1 MLQASAKDVAGMGK
15 KFFNQHERTFMA
27 IGYYKLKRKL
37 NANGTVKTV
46 YVAKV
51 ARANVVDIDILAE
64 EIAATC
70 TASEG
75 DVLMVLRNMEH
86 VIKNH
91 LSKGDVVKLSSL
103 GTFSPTIRA
112 KAVDKADDVNQF
124 SIASTGV
131 SFRPTQRLLDGI
143 QKAGV
148 RLADKRIVLSTTRSK
163 GTKDKADNK

>member
-1 MLQASAKDVAGMGK
+1 MQQASAKDAAGMGK
-15 KFFNQHERTFMA
+15 KFFNQHGITFMA
-27 IGYYKLKRKL
+27 IGYYKFKRKL
-37 NANGTVKTV
+37 NVNGTVKEV
-46 YVAKV
+46 YVARV

-75 DVLMVLRNMEH
+75 DVLMVLRSMEH
-86 VIKNH
+86 VLKNH

-124 SIASTGV
+124 SIESTGIN
-131 SFRPTQRLLDGI
+131 FKPTQRLLNGVRE
-143 QKAGV
+143 AGV
-148 RLADKRIVLSTTRSK
+148 WLADKRIM
-163 GTKDKADNK
+163 KAIVRKKAGNE

>member
-1 MLQASAKDVAGMGK
+1 
-15 KFFNQHERTFMA
+15 MA
-27 IGYYKLKRKL
+27 IGYYKLKRRL
-37 NANGTVKTV
+37 NVNGTVKDV

-124 SIASTGV
+124 SIESTGIN
-131 SFRPTQRLLDGI
+131 FKPTQRLLNGVRE
-143 QKAGV
+143 AGV
-148 RLADKRIVLSTTRSK
+148 WLADKRIM
-163 GTKDKADNK
+163 KAIVRKKAGNE

>member
-1 MLQASAKDVAGMGK
+1 
-15 KFFNQHERTFMA
+15 MA
-27 IGYYKLKRKL
+27 IGYYKLKRRL
-37 NANGTVKTV
+37 NVNGTVKDV

-51 ARANVVDIDILAE
+51 ACANVVDTDILAE
-64 EIAATC
+64 EIAAMC

-124 SIASTGV
+124 SIESTGIN
-131 SFRPTQRLLDGI
+131 FKPTQRLLNGVRE
-143 QKAGV
+143 AGV
-148 RLADKRIVLSTTRSK
+148 WLADKRIM
-163 GTKDKADNK
+163 KAIVRKKAGNE

>member
-1 MLQASAKDVAGMGK
+1 
-15 KFFNQHERTFMA
+15 MA

-37 NANGTVKTV
+37 NVNGTVKDV

-51 ARANVVDIDILAE
+51 ARANVVDTDILAE
-64 EIAATC
+64 EIAAMC

-124 SIASTGV
+124 SIESTGIN
-131 SFRPTQRLLDGI
+131 FKPTQRLLNGVRE
-143 QKAGV
+143 AGV
-148 RLADKRIVLSTTRSK
+148 WLADKRIM
-163 GTKDKADNK
+163 KAIVRKKAGNE

>member
-1 MLQASAKDVAGMGK
+1 MPQASAKDATGMGK
-15 KFFNQHERTFMA
+15 KFFNQHGITFMA
-27 IGYYKLKRKL
+27 IGYYKFKRKL
-37 NANGTVKTV
+37 NVNGTVKEV
-46 YVAKV
+46 YVARV

-148 RLADKRIVLSTTRSK
+148 RLADRRIVTPAWSGKKET
-163 GTKDKADNK
+163 DDNDSQ

>member
-1 MLQASAKDVAGMGK
+1 
-15 KFFNQHERTFMA
+15 MA
-27 IGYYKLKRKL
+27 IGYYNLKRKL
-37 NANGTVKTV
+37 NVNGTVKDV

-51 ARANVVDIDILAE
+51 ARANVVDTDILAE
-64 EIAATC
+64 EIAAMC

-124 SIASTGV
+124 SITSTGIN
-131 SFRPTQRLLDGI
+131 FKPTQRLLNGVRE
-143 QKAGV
+143 AGV
-148 RLADKRIVLSTTRSK
+148 WLADKRIMKSIVRKK
-163 GTKDKADNK
+163 GNNE

>member
-1 MLQASAKDVAGMGK
+1 
-15 KFFNQHERTFMA
+15 
-27 IGYYKLKRKL
+27 L
-37 NANGTVKTV
+37 NVNGTVKDV

-51 ARANVVDIDILAE
+51 ARANVVDTDILAE
-64 EIAATC
+64 EIAAMC

-124 SIASTGV
+124 SIESTGIN
-131 SFRPTQRLLDGI
+131 FKPTQRLLNGVRE
-143 QKAGV
+143 AGV
-148 RLADKRIVLSTTRSK
+148 WLADKRIM
-163 GTKDKADNK
+163 KAIVRKKAGNE

>member
-1 MLQASAKDVAGMGK
+1 
-15 KFFNQHERTFMA
+15 
-27 IGYYKLKRKL
+27 
-37 NANGTVKTV
+37 
-46 YVAKV
+46 
-51 ARANVVDIDILAE
+51 VVDTDILAE
-64 EIAATC
+64 EIAAMC

-124 SIASTGV
+124 SIASTGIN
-131 SFRPTQRLLDGI
+131 FRPTQRLLEGVR
-143 QKAGV
+143 KAGV

-163 GTKDKADNK
+163 GTKDEADNK

>member
-1 MLQASAKDVAGMGK
+1 
-15 KFFNQHERTFMA
+15 MA

-37 NANGTVKTV
+37 NVNGTVKEV

-51 ARANVVDIDILAE
+51 ARGNVIDTDILAE
-64 EIAATC
+64 EVAATC

-91 LSKGDVVKLSSL
+91 LAKGDIVKLNSL
-103 GTFSPTIRA
+103 GTFSPCLKA
-112 KAVDKADDVNQF
+112 KAVDSTYDVNQF
-124 SIASTGV
+124 SITGTGIN
-131 SFRPTQRLLDGI
+131 FRPTQRLMEGV

-148 RLADKRIVLSTTRSK
+148 RLADKRIVSAINRK
-163 GTKDKADNK
+163 NNNKENAPPQYNISHGKK

>member
-1 MLQASAKDVAGMGK
+1 
-15 KFFNQHERTFMA
+15 MA
-27 IGYYKLKRKL
+27 IGYYKLKRRL
-37 NANGTVKTV
+37 NVNGTVKDV

-112 KAVDKADDVNQF
+112 KAVDKPDDVNQF
-124 SIASTGV
+124 SIESTGIN
-131 SFRPTQRLLDGI
+131 FKPTQRLLNGVRE
-143 QKAGV
+143 AGV
-148 RLADKRIVLSTTRSK
+148 WLADKRIM
-163 GTKDKADNK
+163 KAIVRKKAGNE